1 MNPKRKPPIPIID
14 NLEFIGNPFKQS
26 GFSSSCFLDTQVP
39 GADLDLEY
47 ALKFLYSYNGSSA
60 TYNSYRREIERLLQ
74 WSWRINESSVM
85 MLKREHIEEFIRFC
99 FNPPK
104 AWIDTKNVSRFKSKD
119 GLRVSNSDWHPYV
132 VAISK

>member
-1 MNPKRKPPIPIID
+1 
-14 NLEFIGNPFKQS
+14 
-26 GFSSSCFLDTQVP
+26 
-39 GADLDLEY
+39 
-47 ALKFLYSYNGSSA
+47 
-60 TYNSYRREIERLLQ
+60 
-74 WSWRINESSVM
+74 M

-132 VAISK
+132 VAISKSDIKTGKLSDTKDFCPSQSSIKTMNT